1 MAHVIVADANEGR
14 RSLLANTLERE
25 GFQITRVSNLRQA
38 VGTAVA
44 TTPEV
49 LLLEET
55 WPQGDALEAAQA
67 VVSNPSVGARTRVLL
82 LSRDTS
88 QEAMINAARSGIA
101 EVLSKPIDMSRLIAQ
116 VRAHAEKRTVAP
128 PANVPMQ
135 GMGGGGFPSG
145 FAAPLPAMDDGSW
158 AMPVLRGLLGSD
170 RLNADLLRDVMP
182 EAVGLDED
190 PEGLVELVRRTMAR
204 LVEAN
209 EDTVESEAPG
219 NAAQA
224 PAGPSIDDLTKS
236 ATLGSAEPS
245 GDAQKRGAK
254 LDSGGMQDA
263 LQRQADQI
271 ANEVEQALDD
281 VLNESPPTVTEA
293 EDEGIQSVDKETL
306 AYVRLCIED
315 IRDLLWDL
323 GRPGAVSDLTLM
335 TRLEDATGFA
345 EEVLNV
351 WPSEEKA

>member
-25 GFQITRVSNLRQA
+25 GFQITRVSTLRQA

-67 VVSNPSVGARTRVLL
+67 VVSNPAVGARTRVLL

-88 QEAMINAARSGIA
+88 QEAMMSAARSGIA

-135 GMGGGGFPSG
+135 GMGGGGFSAG
-145 FAAPLPAMDDGSW
+145 FTAPLPAMDDGSW

-182 EAVGLDED
+182 EAVGLEED

-209 EDTVESEAPG
+209 EDAVEPSGPG
-219 NAAQA
+219 SATQA

-236 ATLGSAEPS
+236 VTLGSAEPS
-245 GDAQKRGAK
+245 GDAEKRGAR

-271 ANEVEQALDD
+271 ANEVEQAMDE
-281 VLNESPPTVTEA
+281 VLNEPPPTVTEA
-293 EDEGIQSVDKETL
+293 EALETQSVDKETL

-351 WPSEEKA
+351 WPPEEEA

>member
-1 MAHVIVADANEGR
+1 MAHVIVADGNEGR

-25 GFQITRVSNLRQA
+25 GFQVTRVSTLRQA
-38 VGTAVA
+38 IGTTVA
-44 TTPEV
+44 TVPEV
-49 LLLEET
+49 LLLEEA
-55 WPQGDALEAAQA
+55 WSDGDPHDAAQA
-67 VVSNPSVGARTRVLL
+67 ISSNPAVGARTRIVL

-88 QEAMINAARSGIA
+88 QEAMISAARSGVA
-101 EVLSKPIDMSRLIAQ
+101 EVLGKPIDMARLLAQ
-116 VRAHAEKRTVAP
+116 VHAHAQKRTVAP

-135 GMGGGGFPSG
+135 GMGGGGFATG
-145 FAAPLPAMDDGSW
+145 FAAPLPSMDDGSW

-170 RLNADLLRDVMP
+170 RLNADLLREVMP
-182 EAVGLDED
+182 DAVGLDED
-190 PEGLVELVRRTMAR
+190 PEGLVELVRKTVAK

-209 EDTVESEAPG
+209 EDTVEPEPTATT
-219 NAAQA
+219 AQA

-236 ATLGSAEPS
+236 ATLGS
-245 GDAQKRGAK
+245 GDAPAKEGGGGAN

-271 ANEVEQALDD
+271 AMEVERTMDEVLD
-281 VLNESPPTVTEA
+281 EAPPRVTEA
-293 EDEGIQSVDKETL
+293 PVEGVQSVDEETL
-306 AYVRLCIED
+306 AYVRLCVEE

-345 EEVLNV
+345 EEVLKV
-351 WPSEEKA
+351 WPSGEDA